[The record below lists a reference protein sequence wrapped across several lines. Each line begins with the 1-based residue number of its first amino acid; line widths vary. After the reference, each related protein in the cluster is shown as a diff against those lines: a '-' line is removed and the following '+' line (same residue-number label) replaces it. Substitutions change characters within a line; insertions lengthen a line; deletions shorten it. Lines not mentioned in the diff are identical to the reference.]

1 MMSTTPQG
9 TPSTPPSPPSPP
21 PLDALRDLGEQLSD
35 PSLKSSARVL
45 ILISLALNRKMSFVS
60 LLSLTGVGKGSLSNH
75 LERLELAGYVTTKTV
90 KTWGGYR
97 TTVEIT
103 PKGIETYNT
112 LLRALASLQQAPGG
126 QANAGT

>member
-1 MMSTTPQG
+1 MMSTPQKN
-9 TPSTPPSPPSPP
+9 TPSAPPSPPSR

-103 PKGIETYNT
+103 PKGTEAYNT
-112 LLRALASLQQAPGG
+112 LLRALTSLQQAPEG